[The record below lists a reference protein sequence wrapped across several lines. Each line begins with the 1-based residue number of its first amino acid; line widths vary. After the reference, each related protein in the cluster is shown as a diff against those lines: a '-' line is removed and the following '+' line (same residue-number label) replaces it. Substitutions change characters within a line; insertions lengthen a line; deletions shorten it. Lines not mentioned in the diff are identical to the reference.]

1 MGAHAGFI
9 VAAYAVAVVIVT
21 ALVLWVVADYRAQ
34 QNALTALEA
43 RGVARRSRPVSS
55 EDAH

>member
-9 VAAYAVAVVIVT
+9 VAAYAAAVVIVT

-34 QNALTALEA
+34 RHALGALEA
-43 RGVARRSRPVSS
+43 QGVARRSRPVSG
-55 EDAH
+55 EDKH